1 MARHRIVLD
10 TNVLVAALRSS
21 KGASHALLLHL
32 GGNKVEFCLSVA
44 LALEYETVVK
54 RPASGSR
61 LTNTEKDDVLDYLC
75 AECVR
80 QKIYFLWRPTLKD
93 PADDMVLEVAVAS
106 GAEAIVTFNK
116 KDFEA
121 AKSFGIKVL
130 SPKEF
135 LGSLGGKS

>member
-21 KGASHALLLHL
+21 TGASYKLLLQL
-32 GGNKVEFCLSVA
+32 GGAKVDFCLSVA
-44 LALEYETVVK
+44 LALEYESVVK
-54 RPASGSR
+54 RPVSGSR
-61 LTNTEKDDVLDYLC
+61 LTNAEKDDVLDYLC

-80 QKIYFLWRPTLKD
+80 QKVYFLWRPTLKD

-116 KDFEA
+116 KDFGA
-121 AKSFGIKVL
+121 AGTFGIKVV

-135 LGSLGGKS
+135 LESLGGKS

>member
-21 KGASHALLLHL
+21 KGASHKLLLEL
-32 GGNKVEFCLSVA
+32 GGANVDFCISVA
-44 LALEYETVVK
+44 LALEYEAVVK

-61 LTNTEKDDVLDYLC
+61 LTNAEKDDVLDYLC
-75 AECVR
+75 AESVR

-116 KDFEA
+116 KDFGA
-121 AKSFGIKVL
+121 AGTFGVKVL

-135 LGSLGGKS
+135 LSSLRGKL